1 MKNSKL
7 KKALCWILPAVAV
20 IVIASVAAGPAI
32 WDAVNGRVTEFA
44 PGSIQ
49 YNAESVKDDQTSDRL
64 TPITIERIERYVR
77 SLGRANFDILNP
89 DPGEEL
95 IPLPEG
101 TLSRNYTYGAI
112 LVVTPLHSENVLIR
126 KKSQEVLS
134 PDKVY
139 ENILWTDLMLNS
151 VVQTTV
157 RIEEVLYQTE
167 ETNYKPGD
175 TVTVNEHYF
184 ILDQRVPTAYKD
196 YTAQYGT
203 PVVSRS
209 GWIPMETGESYL
221 LYGQVNFKTPK
232 YAIKHE
238 TITAYWD
245 NGVYCVT
252 NPTKKAGAVKEWSE
266 SEAFYTEG
274 AAYVRNKYNLSRYEK
289 K

>member
-1 MKNSKL
+1 M
-7 KKALCWILPAVAV
+7 

-64 TPITIERIERYVR
+64 TPVSIKSIEQYVR
-77 SLGRANFDILNP
+77 GLGRANFDILNP

-101 TLSRNYTYGAI
+101 TLSQNYTYGAI

-126 KKSQEVLS
+126 SQSITVLS
-134 PDKVY
+134 PDEVY
-139 ENILWTDLMLNS
+139 ENILWTDLTVNS

-175 TVTVNEHYF
+175 TVKVNEHYF

-196 YTAQYGT
+196 YTARYGT
-203 PVVSRS
+203 PKVQ
-209 GWIPMETGESYL
+209 PMS
-221 LYGQVNFKTPK
+221 
-232 YAIKHE
+232 AIS
-238 TITAYWD
+238 TI
-245 NGVYCVT
+245 
-252 NPTKKAGAVKEWSE
+252 
-266 SEAFYTEG
+266 
-274 AAYVRNKYNLSRYEK
+274 
-289 K
+289 

>member
-20 IVIASVAAGPAI
+20 IVIASVAVGPAI
-32 WDAVNGRVTEFA
+32 WDAVNGRVTGFA

-49 YNAESVKDDQTSDRL
+49 YDAESVKGDQTYDSF
-64 TPITIERIERYVR
+64 TPIEIKSIERFVR
-77 SLGRANFDILNP
+77 ALGRANFDILNP
-89 DPGEEL
+89 DPDEEV

-101 TLSRNYTYGAI
+101 TLPKHYVYGAI
-112 LVVTPLHSENVLIR
+112 LVVTPLHSENLLIY
-126 KKSQEVLS
+126 KATKILS
-134 PDKVY
+134 PDEVY
-139 ENILWTDLMLNS
+139 EDIQWPDLTQNS

-175 TVTVNEHYF
+175 TVKVNEHYF

-196 YTAQYGT
+196 YTARYGT
-203 PVVSRS
+203 PVVSPS

-221 LYGQVNFKTPK
+221 LYGTVNFEPPK
-232 YAIKHE
+232 YEVYHE
-238 TITAYWD
+238 TITAYWN

-252 NPTKKAGAVKEWSE
+252 NPTKKAGAVTEWSE